1 MIYLDYAATTPLD
14 AAVAEAMGPWL
25 GGGLFANPASRHAPG
40 RQAAL
45 AVERAREQ
53 VAALLGGDP
62 AGVVFTG
69 SASEANNLAL
79 LGAARWRRAHGRGE
93 RVVCLA
99 TDHPSVLAPCAALE
113 REGFPVDRLAVDGAG
128 RPDPA
133 GLQAALSRPDL
144 GVVSL
149 LWVNNETGALQDLP
163 ALAPRIKQ
171 SGALLHVDAV
181 QGLAYLPLDLSRL
194 PADLVTLSAHKLY
207 GPQGVGALWVRRR
220 PRVRLEPLLHGGGQE
235 QGLRPGTVAVH
246 QVAGLGAACEQARM
260 RRAADAERVASLRR
274 RLRGG
279 LAALGAVVD
288 NSPPDSAPHILN
300 LGFAGV
306 HGDAL
311 AAGLGDLAV
320 SFGSACSAA
329 GGEASHVLRALGR
342 PEALARACLR
352 LSLGRPTTEHEVD
365 LAVERISRRVSELR
379 AVSPVWSDH
388 AAGAGLESLYGS
400 RTPLPLA

>member
-14 AAVAEAMGPWL
+14 PAVARAMAPWL
-25 GGGLFANPASRHAPG
+25 TGAQFANPASRHAPG
-40 RQAAL
+40 RRAAQV
-45 AVERAREQ
+45 VERAREQ
-53 VAALLGGDP
+53 VAALLGADP

-113 REGFPVDRLAVDGAG
+113 REGFPVDRLPVDGAG

-133 GLQAALSRPDL
+133 HLEAALSRPDL

-149 LWVNNETGALQDLP
+149 LWVNNETGAVQDLST
-163 ALAPRIKQ
+163 LAPRVREA
-171 SGALLHVDAV
+171 GALLHVDAV

-194 PADLVTLSAHKLY
+194 PSDLVSLSAHKLY
-207 GPQGVGALWVRRR
+207 GPQGVGALWVRQR
-220 PRVRLEPLLHGGGQE
+220 PRVRLQPLLHGGGQE

-246 QVAGLGAACEQARM
+246 QVAGLGAACQQAGL
-260 RRAADAERVASLRR
+260 RRAADAQRLAGLRR
-274 RLRGG
+274 RLRAG
-279 LAALGAVVD
+279 LAALGSVVD
-288 NSPPDSAPHILN
+288 NSPPDAAPHILN

-311 AAGLGDLAV
+311 AAGLDELAV

-365 LAVERISRRVSELR
+365 QAVECISRRVTELR
-379 AVSPVWSDH
+379 EVSPVWSDH
-388 AAGAGLESLYGS
+388 AAGVGLESLYGS
-400 RTPLPLA
+400 RRPLPLA